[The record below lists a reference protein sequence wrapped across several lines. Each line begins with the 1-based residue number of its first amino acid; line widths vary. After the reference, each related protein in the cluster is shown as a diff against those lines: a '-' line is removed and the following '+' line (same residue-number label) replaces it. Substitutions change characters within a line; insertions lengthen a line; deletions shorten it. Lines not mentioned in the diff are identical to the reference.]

1 VIDRRSFI
9 GTLAGGLVVAPLA
22 AEAQQAAK
30 VARIGYLSPNLW
42 LLPPTSTRPSVKD
55 CVTSVTSRV
64 ATS

>member
-1 VIDRRSFI
+1 MERRAFMAMLTGGIVI
-9 GTLAGGLVVAPLA
+9 APRA

-30 VARIGYLSPNLW
+30 IARIGYLSLI
-42 LLPPTSTRPSVKD
+42 PTCQRPSVKD